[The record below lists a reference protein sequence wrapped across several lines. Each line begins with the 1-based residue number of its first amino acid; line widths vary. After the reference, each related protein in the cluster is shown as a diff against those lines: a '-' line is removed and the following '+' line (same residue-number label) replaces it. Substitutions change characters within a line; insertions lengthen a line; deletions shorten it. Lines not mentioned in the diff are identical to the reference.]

1 MRFMSFFG
9 PSPLAMVITAILVI
23 LIAAVVFVGVNVIL
37 AFMGGPGAC
46 TPGGAGGITISDAN
60 AQAFDQKWD
69 TFNSALVGGSP
80 ATVDFNESE
89 ISSFVDREIG
99 SPFSDPQAC
108 IHDGFGEGTATLDFL
123 GLNAKIK
130 VKGNMDLS
138 GQHPKALI
146 DDIEVGN
153 VPGFITGAIESFVE
167 DAIEEETNKV
177 DLEHPMT
184 PTLTEG
190 SALLDGQP

>member
-1 MRFMSFFG
+1 MGLLRFFLSSPWGIVTGIISF
-9 PSPLAMVITAILVI
+9 LLVVVV
-23 LIAAVVFVGVNVIL
+23 AVVVVGGVL
-37 AFMGGPGAC
+37 AFTGGPGAC
-46 TPGGAGGITISDAN
+46 TPGSAGGITISDAN

-69 TFNSALVGGSP
+69 TFNSALDGGSP

-99 SPFSDPQAC
+99 SPFSDPQVC
-108 IHDGFGEGTATLDFL
+108 IHGGFGEGTATLDFL

-130 VKGNMDLS
+130 VKGNMELS